1 MSIFRT
7 APASEAQTES
17 LPDLD
22 VEGTEAFGI
31 FIPSDEV
38 AGRIAQ
44 EDRIDAV
51 RHVTRGRRLCR

>member
-7 APASEAQTES
+7 ATTEPQIAD

-31 FIPSDEV
+31 FIPTDEV
-38 AGRIAQ
+38 AARIAQ